1 MSWKGIFEKGMFW
14 ILIISFLIGNYFSEN
29 EKRELNKTVGW
40 SYDHSNLWIITLY
53 IVFGS
58 WLIFIIGYG
67 IAALMRKKTNL
78 NLSIAHFI
86 IFIAT
91 VIIGIVN
98 DRFGPIILIV
108 STVSIF
114 VFGANIYKTL
124 KTAHNK

>member
-1 MSWKGIFEKGMFW
+1 MSWKWIFEKGMFW
-14 ILIISFLIGNYFSEN
+14 IFIISFLIGNYFSEG
-29 EKRELNKTVGW
+29 EIRELNKTVGW
-40 SYDHSNLWIITLY
+40 SYDYSNLWIITLY

-67 IAALMRKKTNL
+67 IAGLLGKKTNL

-91 VIIGIVN
+91 VVIGIVN
-98 DRFGPIILIV
+98 DQFGPSILIV
-108 STVSIF
+108 SIVSIF

-124 KTAHNK
+124 KPAPN

>member
-1 MSWKGIFEKGMFW
+1 MNWKGIFEKGMFW

-29 EKRELNKTVGW
+29 EIRELNKTVGW

-58 WLIFIIGYG
+58 WLIFIIVYG

-78 NLSIAHFI
+78 NLSITHFI
-86 IFIAT
+86 ILIAT

>member
-1 MSWKGIFEKGMFW
+1 MSWKWIFEKGMFW
-14 ILIISFLIGNYFSEN
+14 IFIISFLIGNYFSEG
-29 EKRELNKTVGW
+29 EIRELNKTVGW
-40 SYDHSNLWIITLY
+40 SYDYSNLWIITLY

-67 IAALMRKKTNL
+67 IAGLLGKKTNL

-91 VIIGIVN
+91 VVIGIVN
-98 DRFGPIILIV
+98 DQFGPSILIV
-108 STVSIF
+108 SIVSIF

-124 KTAHNK
+124 KPAPNK

>member
-1 MSWKGIFEKGMFW
+1 MRWKWIFEKGMFW

-29 EKRELNKTVGW
+29 EIRELNKTVGW
-40 SYDHSNLWIITLY
+40 SYDYSNMWIITLY

-67 IAALMRKKTNL
+67 IATLLGKKTNL
-78 NLSIAHFI
+78 NLSMTHFI

-91 VIIGIVN
+91 VVIGIVY
-98 DRFGPIILIV
+98 DRFGASILIIN
-108 STVSIF
+108 TVSIS

-124 KTAHNK
+124 KPSHGK

>member
-29 EKRELNKTVGW
+29 EIRELNKTVGW

-58 WLIFIIGYG
+58 WLIFIIVYG

>member
-29 EKRELNKTVGW
+29 EIRELNKTVGW

>member
-1 MSWKGIFEKGMFW
+1 MRWKWIFEKGMFW

-29 EKRELNKTVGW
+29 EIRELNKTVGW
-40 SYDHSNLWIITLY
+40 SYDYSNMWIITLY

-67 IAALMRKKTNL
+67 IAALLGKKTNL
-78 NLSIAHFI
+78 NLSMTHFI

-91 VIIGIVN
+91 VVIGIVY
-98 DRFGPIILIV
+98 DRFGASILIIN
-108 STVSIF
+108 TVSIS

-124 KTAHNK
+124 KPSHNK

>member
-1 MSWKGIFEKGMFW
+1 MRWKWIFEKGMFW

-29 EKRELNKTVGW
+29 EIRELNKTVGW
-40 SYDHSNLWIITLY
+40 SYDYSNMWIITLY

-67 IAALMRKKTNL
+67 IAALLGKKTNL
-78 NLSIAHFI
+78 NLSMTHFI

-91 VIIGIVN
+91 VVIGIVN
-98 DRFGPIILIV
+98 DRFGPSILIV

-124 KTAHNK
+124 KPSHNK